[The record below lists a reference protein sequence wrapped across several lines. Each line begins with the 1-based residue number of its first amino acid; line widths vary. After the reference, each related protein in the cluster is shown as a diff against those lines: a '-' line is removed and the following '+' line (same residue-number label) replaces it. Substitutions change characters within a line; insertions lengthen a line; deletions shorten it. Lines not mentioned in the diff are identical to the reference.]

1 MTLLFTK
8 ASAESGQ
15 SYVHVTRTD
24 GEQRAWYLD
33 QHWETHDIIHAA
45 VEQVLQSDEG
55 FLRLI
60 NSGWEFDH
68 FVERVPGSPSGRP
81 VPPETV
87 TVEAL
92 VGVVQQLL
100 VNKTLS
106 YSQAYSEVIRYF
118 LDFTLPVPDDLPC
131 TFQHIVQLAQAYLD
145 CWHTLG
151 HGAVMELSVAA

>member
-8 ASAESGQ
+8 AAPESGQ
-15 SYVHVTRTD
+15 SYVHVTRTS

-33 QHWETHDIIHAA
+33 HHWETHDIIHAA

-60 NSGWEFDH
+60 NAGWEFDH
-68 FVERVPGSPSGRP
+68 FVERVPGSPTGRP
-81 VPPETV
+81 VPPGTV

-100 VNKTLS
+100 VNESLT
-106 YSQAYSEVIRYF
+106 YCRAYSEVIRYF
-118 LDFTLPVPDDLPC
+118 LEFTLPVPDDLPN
-131 TFQHIVQLAQAYLD
+131 TFQRIVQLAQAYLD
-145 CWHTLG
+145 CWQGLG
-151 HGAVMELSVAA
+151 DGASMELTLAA